1 MSDSQGKHLP
11 ENATTDG
18 ANFKIDT
25 GDKVTDLKGVETL
38 GVGEEEKPTRVF
50 VKNLPRGIRNES
62 LAAEFLQYG
71 ISVRN
76 ASIRAAW
83 NNKWTLAD
91 VVVDAEHYERALAM
105 NGRRMLGRNIMVAP
119 FKFFKGFPTR
129 QRSHLNL
136 REHPANMQASG
147 SEMRFSV
154 DITAVEWSVLQLFR
168 IIQGQ
173 SAC

>member
-11 ENATTDG
+11 ENATRDG

-119 FKFFKGFPTR
+119 FNFF
-129 QRSHLNL
+129 
-136 REHPANMQASG
+136 
-147 SEMRFSV
+147 
-154 DITAVEWSVLQLFR
+154 
-168 IIQGQ
+168 
-173 SAC
+173 

>member
-1 MSDSQGKHLP
+1 
-11 ENATTDG
+11 
-18 ANFKIDT
+18 
-25 GDKVTDLKGVETL
+25 
-38 GVGEEEKPTRVF
+38 
-50 VKNLPRGIRNES
+50 
-62 LAAEFLQYG
+62 
-71 ISVRN
+71 
-76 ASIRAAW
+76 
-83 NNKWTLAD
+83 LAD